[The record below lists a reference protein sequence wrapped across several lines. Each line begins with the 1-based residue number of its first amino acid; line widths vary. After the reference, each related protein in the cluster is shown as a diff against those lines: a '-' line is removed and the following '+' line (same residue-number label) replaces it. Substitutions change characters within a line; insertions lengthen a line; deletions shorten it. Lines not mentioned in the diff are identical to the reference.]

1 MRCVSPVRLWGLPGV
16 WGLLFCALGM
26 AFLGAGRTEAAYFV
40 REDGRGDGTSWEN
53 AGNLQSMLNAASAD
67 FGRDPAQRPVDVHV
81 AAGAYKGTTL
91 VLPRGVKLWGGYPAT
106 LEGTSVAG
114 RDRKANVTILDGEGK
129 RRVVA
134 CLGNGAQPGDTRLDG
149 FTVTRGHDDFGG
161 GMVLG
166 GSSPTVADCTF
177 SENTVWNGGGMAL
190 WKSSPMVERCTFL
203 GNTASSNGGGI
214 SLYES
219 APTLANCT
227 FSGNTASYGGGI
239 SLYESAPTVVNCTL
253 SDNAADNGGGMLLR
267 NSSPTVVNTILWGNG
282 ADTEGA
288 ALFLYNLSVRP
299 PVLRNCVMPL
309 GGIASGD
316 GNAVGVDSADLIGE
330 DPKLVPCDAE
340 GAETHDPSKIRFY
353 ALGTGSSAL
362 GRGQPVGSRIL
373 GDSGNAR
380 TVVVPSNDQRGYVRP
395 QGGNTDI
402 GSWQGNDPEP
412 DRR

>member
-1 MRCVSPVRLWGLPGV
+1 MRCVSPVRLWGLPRV
-16 WGLLFCALGM
+16 WGFLFCVLGM
-26 AFLGAGRTEAAYFV
+26 AFLGAGRMEAAYFV
-40 REDGRGDGTSWEN
+40 KEDGRGDGASWEN
-53 AGNLQSMLNAASAD
+53 AGNLQTMLNAASAD

-81 AAGAYKGTTL
+81 AAGAYKGATL

-114 RDRKANVTILDGEGK
+114 RDLKANVTILDGEGK
-129 RRVVA
+129 RRVVS
-134 CLGNGAQPGDTRLDG
+134 CLGNGAQPADTRLDD

-161 GMVLG
+161 G
-166 GSSPTVADCTF
+166 
-177 SENTVWNGGGMAL
+177 
-190 WKSSPMVERCTFL
+190 
-203 GNTASSNGGGI
+203 I

-219 APTLANCT
+219 APMVANCT
-227 FSGNTASYGGGI
+227 FSGNAASYGGGI

-253 SDNAADNGGGMLLR
+253 SDNAADNGGGILLR
-267 NSSPTVVNTILWGNG
+267 NSSPTVVNSILWGNG
-282 ADTEGA
+282 ADTEGP

-340 GAETHDPSKIRFY
+340 GAETHDPSEIRFY

-362 GRGQPVGSRIL
+362 GRGLPVGSRIL
-373 GDSGNAR
+373 GESGNAR
-380 TVVVPSNDQRGYVRP
+380 TVVVPSNDQCGYVRP

-402 GSWQGNDPEP
+402 GSCRGNAPET

>member
-129 RRVVA
+129 RRVVV
-134 CLGNGAQPGDTRLDG
+134 CLGNGALPGDTRLDG

-177 SENTVWNGGGMAL
+177 S
-190 WKSSPMVERCTFL
+190 
-203 GNTASSNGGGI
+203 
-214 SLYES
+214 
-219 APTLANCT
+219 
-227 FSGNTASYGGGI
+227 GNTASYGGGI
-239 SLYESAPTVVNCTL
+239 SLYE
-253 SDNAADNGGGMLLR
+253 AA
-267 NSSPTVVNTILWGNG
+267 PTVVNTILWGNG
-282 ADTEGA
+282 ADTEGP

-299 PVLRNCVMPL
+299 PVLRNCVIPL

-330 DPKLVPCDAE
+330 DPKVVPYDAE
-340 GAETHDPSKIRFY
+340 GAETHDPSKIRFF

-373 GDSGNAR
+373 GDSGNAC